1 MKDDIYVCAA
11 TDGKDGAIMLTHYAD
26 LDEGEMKTVRLDLSG
41 ISDFTAEVYVTDAER
56 DMALDS
62 KQLFNGADTQLY
74 LNVKLHSTVFIKLI
88 KN

>member
-1 MKDDIYVCAA
+1 
-11 TDGKDGAIMLTHYAD
+11 MLTHYAD

-41 ISDFTAEVYVTDAER
+41 ISDFTAEVYVTDAAR